1 MKSNK
6 FKAVLQTMVDAMKL
20 GKIPHP
26 SRIWLDHSH
35 TYNALQHASSSTRL
49 TVCHNWVMTFG
60 LIPLLHEWRA
70 ATYSSLF
77 LVPIIRICPSSGYS
91 IQTCPFSPFPQ
102 HAHLMCFAT
111 SSQPSALRLPLTV
124 EVRFF
129 PPHSRPCSLSPLD
142 AAPLGTVQFTS
153 PLYRSNLHYKIIQK
167 PSVSAQVVKS
177 MVNYILERYPNE
189 TGIVYCLSR
198 KVSQIPR
205 RHCRALVS

>member
-1 MKSNK
+1 
-6 FKAVLQTMVDAMKL
+6 V
-20 GKIPHP
+20 
-26 SRIWLDHSH
+26 
-35 TYNALQHASSSTRL
+35 Y
-49 TVCHNWVMTFG
+49 HNWVMIFG

-77 LVPIIRICPSSGYS
+77 LVPIIRICPSSGCS
-91 IQTCPFSPFPQ
+91 IHMCPFSPFPQ

-111 SSQPSALRLPLTV
+111 SSQSFALRLPLTV
-124 EVRFF
+124 KVRLL
-129 PPHSRPCSLSPLD
+129 PLHSRPCSLSPLD
-142 AAPLGTVQFTS
+142 AAPLGTVRFTS

-198 KVSQIPR
+198 KVSQIPC
-205 RHCRALVS
+205 RHCRALVSWSSLRRTRSRSRLSCLPQARDESRQVSTTPRSRTGIRRNCTRVGV